1 MDYEAVTNNLIA
13 DMRANAGRITSG
25 PMAGRPLMILTTTG
39 ARSGRERT
47 AIITYTRDGDRY
59 VIAASKSGAPT
70 NPDWYYNLLAN
81 PEVGVEAD
89 GETFRARATGVTGE
103 ERQRLWDQHA
113 EERAEFRDYPNMT
126 TRVIPVLTL
135 DRLT

>member
-1 MDYEAVTNNLIA
+1 MDYEAFTNNLIA
-13 DMRANAGRITSG
+13 EMRANTGRISGG
-25 PMAGRPLMILTTTG
+25 PMAGRPLMILSSTG
-39 ARSGRERT
+39 ARSGKERT
-47 AIITYTRDGDRY
+47 AIITYSRDGDRY

-81 PEVGVEAD
+81 PEVGVEAG
-89 GETFRARATGVTGE
+89 GETFRARATEATGE

-113 EERAEFRDYPNMT
+113 KERAEFRDYPNMT
-126 TRVIPVLTL
+126 TRVIPVITL